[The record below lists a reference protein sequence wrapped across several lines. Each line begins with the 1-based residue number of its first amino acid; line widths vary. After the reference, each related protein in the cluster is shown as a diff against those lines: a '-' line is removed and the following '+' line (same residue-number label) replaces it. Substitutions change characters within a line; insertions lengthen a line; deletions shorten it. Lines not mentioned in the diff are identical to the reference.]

1 MPASGAAGPVSA
13 AVSLVLVTVGAG
25 VLSFPYAASKA
36 GTVVLTLLIL
46 SFVALAY
53 YCDLILVEFTF
64 HHRAALRHGG
74 TFDELCA
81 LVLGR
86 RHYKYAAAQ
95 VIFGLLGTLVGFL
108 CVAGDLGVPAVAA
121 ACGGAPAGSASGRAC
136 AAFGS
141 RAGVILTFAAC
152 VVMPLAGCA
161 RIHSL
166 RASSAVGVGAV
177 VAVVGLLVVRG
188 AQAAPGGAAPAAAV
202 PGWGSLLAA
211 PIVLYAV
218 GNHVQTVNVFLDAS
232 EATQRAFHLPLL
244 AAFFVVAVLY
254 VAAALGGAYAFGAP
268 KGDVL
273 LNFPLSDTAASCVKA
288 LMALHVCLV
297 LPVDVVPLR
306 RSVALAL
313 LSLRAAGAPPRSVRV
328 RELLLQG
335 RGDGSGDGAWGE
347 GGGGGSDGDGEGGT
361 PGGARARLLAAA
373 AEEEAALPSCCGTPC
388 SASIAAQT
396 AAMVLGTAAVAVFF
410 PQVNVVFGLL
420 GATLGVTCMVLY
432 PALFL
437 LAKAAEVEGGRG
449 GWGGP
454 GSITYTPASPYWLRL
469 QGRALVALSV
479 ALIVLGTGNFV
490 WATWLA

>member
-1 MPASGAAGPVSA
+1 MSGGRAGALSSA
-13 AVSLVLVTVGAG
+13 ISITLVTVGAG

-36 GTVVLTLLIL
+36 GTAILVFLIL
-46 SFVALAY
+46 LLVALAAY
-53 YCDLILVEFTF
+53 MDLILVEFTF
-64 HHRAALRHGG
+64 HHRAALRNGG

-86 RHYKYAAAQ
+86 GHYKYAAAQ
-95 VIFGLLGTLVGFL
+95 VIVGLLGTLVGFL

-121 ACGGAPAGSASGRAC
+121 ACGGAPLDGAAAGAC

-141 RAGVILTFAAC
+141 RAGVVLTFAAC

-166 RASSAVGVGAV
+166 RASSAVGVAAV

-188 AQAAPGGAAPAAAV
+188 SEGAGGGGVPAPPAAL
-202 PGWGSLLAA
+202 PGFGALLAA

-218 GNHVQTVNVFLDAS
+218 GNHVQTVNIFLDSS
-232 EATQRAFHLPLL
+232 EATQRAFHLPLFSAF
-244 AAFFVVAVLY
+244 AAVAALY
-254 VAAALGGAYAFGAP
+254 VAAALGGAYAFSTP

-273 LNFPLSDTAASCVKA
+273 LNFPLDDVAASCVKA

-313 LSLRAAGAPPRSVRV
+313 LSWRAERAPRDVSV

-335 RGDGSGDGAWGE
+335 RDDKGGGD
-347 GGGGGSDGDGEGGT
+347 GGGGPEWEEEWA
-361 PGGARARLLAAA
+361 GGARARLLAAA
-373 AEEEAALPSCCGTPC
+373 AEEEEALPRFCGTPC
-388 SASIAAQT
+388 SPAIAAQT
-396 AAMVLGTAAVAVFF
+396 TAMVLGAATVAVFF
-410 PQVNVVFGLL
+410 PQINVVFGLL
-420 GATLGVTCMVLY
+420 GATLGVTCMILY

-437 LAKAAEVEGGRG
+437 LAKAAAVERGEGG
-449 GWGGP
+449 WAAADGP
-454 GSITYTPASPYWLRL
+454 SYTPASPFWLRV
-469 QGRALVALSV
+469 QGRALVALSA

-490 WATWLA
+490 WSTWL